1 MTILGH
7 LQRGGTPSAY
17 DRILASR
24 MGYAAIEALLEG
36 QRNIMIGIKN
46 DEIVYVPIARAV
58 KMNKPINQEL
68 ITVLNVLSM

>member
-1 MTILGH
+1 
-7 LQRGGTPSAY
+7 
-17 DRILASR
+17 
-24 MGYAAIEALLEG
+24 MGDAAIEALLEG

-46 DEIVYVPIARAV
+46 DEIVYVPISRAV

>member
-46 DEIVYVPIARAV
+46 DEIVYVPIARAI

>member
-1 MTILGH
+1 
-7 LQRGGTPSAY
+7 
-17 DRILASR
+17 